1 MSDMGNTDGDGS
13 LSGIDVTKY
22 NNLLIPNEHGYFLV
36 TDEDINRYNELNS
49 DQKRILKFNIVGL
62 FLSDRR
68 KDENLFIEDGKK
80 KFVKKAA
87 IDEAIETMNK
97 QIPIEN
103 EKRIANEKTI
113 AIQSVAN
120 LDGPNYFEKIREK
133 WNSVNLSD
141 KNKTDL
147 LQILK
152 ARQQALSTTPALA
165 DNDTYTYG
173 LTVRLNKN
181 NNKCDKKQ
189 DLSVPDGEWKPFVT
203 NDITEKDKNDFSDL
217 IKAVDQERKCSWGNE
232 IEKKF
237 TSASSYLKSMSPFS
251 SSPAAGGRRTKKRS
265 SRRARKTRVKAR
277 KSGKRARARARRT
290 RK

>member
-1 MSDMGNTDGDGS
+1 MSDMGNTYGDGT

-97 QIPIEN
+97 QIPIETEKTIAN
-103 EKRIANEKTI
+103 EKTIETEKTI

-120 LDGPNYFEKIREK
+120 LDGPNYFEKIKEK
-133 WNSVNLSD
+133 WNSVNLDD

-147 LQILK
+147 LQILQ
-152 ARQQALSTTPALA
+152 ARQQALETDPTLA
-165 DNDTYTYG
+165 DNDIQYTYG
-173 LTVRLNKN
+173 LTVRLNKK

-189 DLSVPDGEWKPFVT
+189 DLSVPDEQWKPFVT

-232 IEKKF
+232 IEKNV
-237 TSASSYLKSMSPFS
+237 TSAFS
-251 SSPAAGGRRTKKRS
+251 NTFSRFKSPAAGGRRSKKRRTRGRRP
-265 SRRARKTRVKAR
+265 SRRARK
-277 KSGKRARARARRT
+277 SSKRARRS